1 MSELKNTNGN
11 SFSKF
16 NKMSTEE
23 LDEILRLDFQLPDGE
38 GLDEDTILYI
48 TEVIASREK
57 SLPKSACP
65 DVDAAW
71 EDLIS
76 NYLPDGTNDLLG
88 SGVES
93 KPVQSPK
100 QPSPAIR
107 RHSRSIR
114 WVLRIASV
122 AAILAVLFFATTIT
136 AYALG
141 YDVWGAIAKWSNETF
156 SFSTNS
162 NTSEDDPD
170 QPLSETESAEFS
182 SLQEVLDYYDI
193 HEPIAPTW
201 IPARFTF
208 NRIYVNEAAGYID
221 FSAFYTDEDN
231 TLILSAFW
239 HKGIPSNSIEWQK
252 DADAPKV
259 YEAGGITHYL
269 MTNLG
274 KSSAVWLSGTCECS
288 ISGDVSETELTIMI
302 DSIYEGGSC
311 LNEASHY

>member
-57 SLPKSACP
+57 SPSHVVCP

-76 NYLPDGTNDLLG
+76 KYLPDGTNDLLG
-88 SGVES
+88 NGEET

-114 WVLRIASV
+114 WMLRIVSV

-136 AYALG
+136 AYAFG
-141 YDVWGAIAKWSNETF
+141 YDVWGAIASWSQETF
-156 SFSTNS
+156 SFVQADTKNNTDQTDPSNS
-162 NTSEDDPD
+162 GSV
-170 QPLSETESAEFS
+170 SSAFS
-182 SLQEVLDYYDI
+182 SLQEALDSYGI
-193 HEPIAPTW
+193 TAEIAPTW
-201 IPARFTF
+201 IPERFSLDSIDASENAGLTAF
-208 NRIYVNEAAGYID
+208 NASYSYGEN
-221 FSAFYTDEDN
+221 
-231 TLILSAFW
+231 ILVMSVFCHEKPQEKYAQW
-239 HKGIPSNSIEWQK
+239 EK
-252 DADAPKV
+252 DDVEPTT
-259 YEAGGITHYL
+259 YEVGGIAHYI
-269 MTNLG
+269 MTNMG
-274 KSSAVWLSGTCECS
+274 RQKAVWFTSNCECS
-288 ISGDVSETELTIMI
+288 ITGDISEDELLTII
-302 DSIYEGGSC
+302 DSIYERGI
-311 LNEASHY
+311 

>member
-57 SLPKSACP
+57 SPSHVVCP

-76 NYLPDGTNDLLG
+76 KYLPDGTNDLLG
-88 SGVES
+88 NGEET

-114 WVLRIASV
+114 WMLRIVSV

-136 AYALG
+136 AYAFG
-141 YDVWGAIAKWSNETF
+141 YDIWEAIASWSQETF
-156 SFSTNS
+156 SFVQTDNGKNPGPRDRSTS
-162 NTSEDDPD
+162 SSVST
-170 QPLSETESAEFS
+170 EFS
-182 SLQEVLDYYDI
+182 SLQEALDSYDI
-193 HEPIAPTW
+193 TAIIAPTW
-201 IPARFTF
+201 IPDRFSLDTAVAVHNTGLTTF
-208 NRIYVNEAAGYID
+208 NASYSCG
-221 FSAFYTDEDN
+221 ED
-231 TLILSAFW
+231 ILVMSVFCHEKPQEKYAQW
-239 HKGIPSNSIEWQK
+239 EK
-252 DADAPKV
+252 DDVEPTT
-259 YEAGGITHYL
+259 YEAGGITHYI
-269 MTNLG
+269 MTNMG
-274 KSSAVWLSGTCECS
+274 RQTAVWFISNCECS
-288 ISGDVSETELTIMI
+288 VTGDISEEELITIINSM
-302 DSIYEGGSC
+302 YERGS
-311 LNEASHY
+311 

>member
-57 SLPKSACP
+57 SPSRVVCP

-76 NYLPDGTNDLLG
+76 KYLPDGTNDLLG
-88 SGVES
+88 NGEET

-100 QPSPAIR
+100 QLSPAIS

-114 WVLRIASV
+114 WMLRIVSV

-141 YDVWGAIAKWSNETF
+141 YDVWGAIASWSQETF
-156 SFSTNS
+156 SFVQSDTKNNTDQTDPSNS
-162 NTSEDDPD
+162 GSV
-170 QPLSETESAEFS
+170 SSEFS
-182 SLQEVLDYYDI
+182 SLQEALDSYGI
-193 HEPIAPTW
+193 TATIAPTW
-201 IPARFTF
+201 IPERFSLDSVSASKNDGLIVF
-208 NRIYVNEAAGYID
+208 NTHY
-221 FSAFYTDEDN
+221 SCEDS
-231 TLILSAFW
+231 ILVISVICHEQPQEQYAQ
-239 HKGIPSNSIEWQK
+239 WQK
-252 DADAPKV
+252 DNVTPTI
-259 YEAGGITHYL
+259 YEADGTPHYI
-269 MTNLG
+269 MTNMG
-274 KSSAVWLSGTCECS
+274 RQKAVWFTSNCECS
-288 ISGDVSETELTIMI
+288 ITGDISEDELLTII
-302 DSIYEGGSC
+302 DSIYERGI
-311 LNEASHY
+311 

>member
-57 SLPKSACP
+57 SPSRVVCP

-76 NYLPDGTNDLLG
+76 KYLPDGTNDLLG
-88 SGVES
+88 NGEET

-100 QPSPAIR
+100 QLSPAIS

-114 WVLRIASV
+114 WMLRIVSV

-141 YDVWGAIAKWSNETF
+141 YDVWGAIASWSQETF
-156 SFSTNS
+156 SFVQSDTKNNTDQTDPSNS
-162 NTSEDDPD
+162 GSV
-170 QPLSETESAEFS
+170 SSEFS
-182 SLQEVLDYYDI
+182 SLQEALDSYGI
-193 HEPIAPTW
+193 TATIAPTW
-201 IPARFTF
+201 IPERFSLDSVSASKNDGLIVF
-208 NRIYVNEAAGYID
+208 NTHY
-221 FSAFYTDEDN
+221 SCEDS
-231 TLILSAFW
+231 ILVISVICHEQPQEQYAQ
-239 HKGIPSNSIEWQK
+239 WQK
-252 DADAPKV
+252 DDVTPTI
-259 YEAGGITHYL
+259 YEADGTPHYI
-269 MTNLG
+269 MTNMG
-274 KSSAVWLSGTCECS
+274 RQKAVWFTSNCECS
-288 ISGDVSETELTIMI
+288 ITGDISEDELLTII
-302 DSIYEGGSC
+302 DSIYERGI
-311 LNEASHY
+311 

>member
-11 SFSKF
+11 SFPKF

-100 QPSPAIR
+100 QLSPAIR

-114 WVLRIASV
+114 WMLRIVSV

-141 YDVWGAIAKWSNETF
+141 YDVWGAIASWSQETF
-156 SFSTNS
+156 SFVQADTKNNTDQTDPSNS
-162 NTSEDDPD
+162 GSVSP
-170 QPLSETESAEFS
+170 EFS
-182 SLQEVLDYYDI
+182 SLQEALDSYGI
-193 HEPIAPTW
+193 TATIAPTW
-201 IPARFTF
+201 IPERFSLDSIDASENAGLTAF
-208 NRIYVNEAAGYID
+208 NVCYSYENDVCAISVLCHEAPQEQYA
-221 FSAFYTDEDN
+221 
-231 TLILSAFW
+231 
-239 HKGIPSNSIEWQK
+239 HWQK
-252 DADAPKV
+252 DDVEPTT
-259 YEAGGITHYL
+259 YEVGGVTHYL
-269 MTNLG
+269 MTNMG
-274 KSSAVWLSGTCECS
+274 RQVAVWFASNCECNITGD
-288 ISGDVSETELTIMI
+288 ISEEELITMI
-302 DSIYEGGSC
+302 NSIYKEE
-311 LNEASHY
+311 N

>member
-57 SLPKSACP
+57 SPSHVVSP

-76 NYLPDGTNDLLG
+76 KYLPDGTNDLLG
-88 SGVES
+88 NGEET

-100 QPSPAIR
+100 QLSPAIS

-114 WVLRIASV
+114 WMLRIVSV

-141 YDVWGAIAKWSNETF
+141 YDVWGAIASWSQETF
-156 SFSTNS
+156 SFVQSDTKNNTDQTDPSNS
-162 NTSEDDPD
+162 GSV
-170 QPLSETESAEFS
+170 SSEFS
-182 SLQEVLDYYDI
+182 SLQEALDSYGI
-193 HEPIAPTW
+193 TATIAPTW
-201 IPARFTF
+201 IPERFSLDSVSASKNDGLIVF
-208 NRIYVNEAAGYID
+208 NTHY
-221 FSAFYTDEDN
+221 SCEDS
-231 TLILSAFW
+231 ILVISVICHEQPQEQYAQ
-239 HKGIPSNSIEWQK
+239 WQK
-252 DADAPKV
+252 DDVTPTI
-259 YEAGGITHYL
+259 YEADGTPHYI
-269 MTNLG
+269 MTNMG
-274 KSSAVWLSGTCECS
+274 RQKAVWFTSNCECS
-288 ISGDVSETELTIMI
+288 ITGDISEDELLTII
-302 DSIYEGGSC
+302 DSIYERGI
-311 LNEASHY
+311 

>member
-57 SLPKSACP
+57 SPSHVVCP

-76 NYLPDGTNDLLG
+76 KYLPDGTNDLLG
-88 SGVES
+88 NGEET

-100 QPSPAIR
+100 QLSPAIS

-114 WVLRIASV
+114 WMLRIVSV

-141 YDVWGAIAKWSNETF
+141 YDVWGAIASWSQETF
-156 SFSTNS
+156 SFVQSDTKNNTDQTDPSNS
-162 NTSEDDPD
+162 GSV
-170 QPLSETESAEFS
+170 SSEFS
-182 SLQEVLDYYDI
+182 SLQEALDSYGI
-193 HEPIAPTW
+193 TATIAPTW
-201 IPARFTF
+201 IPERFSLDSVSASKNDGLIVF
-208 NRIYVNEAAGYID
+208 NTHY
-221 FSAFYTDEDN
+221 SCEDS
-231 TLILSAFW
+231 ILVISVICHEQPQEQYAQ
-239 HKGIPSNSIEWQK
+239 WQK
-252 DADAPKV
+252 DDVTPTI
-259 YEAGGITHYL
+259 YEADGTPHYI
-269 MTNLG
+269 MTNMG
-274 KSSAVWLSGTCECS
+274 RQKAVWFTSNCECS
-288 ISGDVSETELTIMI
+288 ITGDISEDELLTII
-302 DSIYEGGSC
+302 DSIYERGI
-311 LNEASHY
+311 